1 MRVQTVLLGG
11 ALIFGGCGG
20 AGGASACVGGDQA
33 CPVLITTYLFQP
45 ATWQTPPV
53 PVAVNAS
60 VDVAFTETRCT
71 QSSNSRKPLPGTGC
85 SAPYP
90 PPAQLGVKVLTM
102 VDGGACPLT
111 SSVVVPGTL
120 RFTRTGPGD
129 PKLRAGSGGLPGYCA
144 VDVSDPGRGDWVI
157 VL

>member
-1 MRVQTVLLGG
+1 L
-11 ALIFGGCGG
+11 GGCGG
-20 AGGASACVGGDQA
+20 GGASSCVGGDQV
-33 CPVLITTYLFQP
+33 CPVLVTFYSFQP
-45 ATWQTPPV
+45 ASWQTPPA

-60 VDVAFTETRCT
+60 VDIAFTEIRCT
-71 QSSNSRKPLPGTGC
+71 QSSNNRKPLPGTGC

-90 PPAQLGVKVLTM
+90 PAAPLGVRVLTM
-102 VDGGACPLT
+102 TDGGACPLT
-111 SSVVVPGTL
+111 SSVVAPGTL